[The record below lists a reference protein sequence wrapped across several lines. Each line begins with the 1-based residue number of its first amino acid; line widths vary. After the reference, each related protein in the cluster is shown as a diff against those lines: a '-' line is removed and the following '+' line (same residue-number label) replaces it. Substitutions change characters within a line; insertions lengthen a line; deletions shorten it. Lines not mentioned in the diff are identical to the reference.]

1 MLEKGMFIADRYE
14 IMEKIGTGGM
24 ADVYRAKCHKLNR
37 FVAIKVLK
45 QEFSNDTTF
54 VAKFRVEAQSVAGL
68 THANIVNVYDVGD
81 EAGIHYIVMELVEG
95 VTLKKYIE
103 RRDDIT
109 TKEVVSIAIQV
120 AQGIEAAHNHGIVH
134 RDIKPQNIIISKD
147 GKVKVA
153 DFGIARAAT
162 SNTINSAVMGSV
174 HYMSPEQARGGY
186 SDQKSDIYSFGVML
200 FEMLTK
206 KLPFDGD
213 NTVAVAVK
221 HLQEDVPLVSTINP
235 DVPASVEKIV
245 EKCTQKKTE
254 RRYQNISDVISDLK
268 KSLITPDENFVI
280 VGENSKLDSTVM
292 LTSEEVAAINKKN
305 RASKKIEPYK
315 EEVYEEEEDGKSNL
329 DIFLTAVGILIVLLL
344 IGITVYVVAYVVK
357 NISNSSASDLVRPTS
372 NEQVTQ
378 NDGNVKVPNL
388 VGLSKDDAKKKLNG
402 LGLGFQAIEDY
413 SELQP
418 EGYVFLQT
426 HEANS
431 SVRPNTTIVV
441 TISKGPKIYTLGDY
455 EGKTIEEVR
464 EILEKQI
471 GMTVEVAYE
480 PSATVAIGLVTR
492 TSLEVGSKIKN
503 GDTITVYLCSMPAD
517 EEVEVPTIIGKTE
530 DNANIALDE
539 AGLTVGEVTKEYSD
553 LYPAGY
559 VMAQSPKDD
568 VVLKGTKVD
577 YVISLGKEPS
587 YSYKGTLN
595 SSIMAEIEEPETYI
609 SKEIQ
614 FVVKN
619 GSTILKTDSYVT
631 YTDDVFP
638 YEFTL
643 VGKSLTEVTVEVSVR
658 FVYDVDGTET
668 TTVKKASKT
677 VTLTVVEE

>member
-221 HLQEDVPLVSTINP
+221 HLQEEVPLVSTINP

-268 KSLITPDENFVI
+268 KCNGICNGGGVYW
-280 VGENSKLDSTVM
+280 KKHRK
-292 LTSEEVAAINKKN
+292 NKEN
-305 RASKKIEPYK
+305 RAFARFR
-315 EEVYEEEEDGKSNL
+315 GL
-329 DIFLTAVGILIVLLL
+329 LWILPIR
-344 IGITVYVVAYVVK
+344 A
-357 NISNSSASDLVRPTS
+357 
-372 NEQVTQ
+372 
-378 NDGNVKVPNL
+378 
-388 VGLSKDDAKKKLNG
+388 
-402 LGLGFQAIEDY
+402 
-413 SELQP
+413 
-418 EGYVFLQT
+418 
-426 HEANS
+426 
-431 SVRPNTTIVV
+431 
-441 TISKGPKIYTLGDY
+441 
-455 EGKTIEEVR
+455 
-464 EILEKQI
+464 
-471 GMTVEVAYE
+471 
-480 PSATVAIGLVTR
+480 
-492 TSLEVGSKIKN
+492 
-503 GDTITVYLCSMPAD
+503 
-517 EEVEVPTIIGKTE
+517 
-530 DNANIALDE
+530 
-539 AGLTVGEVTKEYSD
+539 
-553 LYPAGY
+553 
-559 VMAQSPKDD
+559 
-568 VVLKGTKVD
+568 
-577 YVISLGKEPS
+577 
-587 YSYKGTLN
+587 
-595 SSIMAEIEEPETYI
+595 
-609 SKEIQ
+609 
-614 FVVKN
+614 
-619 GSTILKTDSYVT
+619 
-631 YTDDVFP
+631 
-638 YEFTL
+638 
-643 VGKSLTEVTVEVSVR
+643 
-658 FVYDVDGTET
+658 
-668 TTVKKASKT
+668 
-677 VTLTVVEE
+677 